1 MAILKSQS
9 SGPVNPSSKKG
20 ASSRSVRQ
28 LAPRGA
34 KTAAQRQTVAPAT
47 PPAAASIPTAND
59 VPATCGMLGA
69 VRTELLERIDQSR
82 FELRAEMREMKHE
95 LRAEM
100 HEMKGELR
108 AEMHEMKGELRAEIG
123 AVAVGLDG
131 VRAEL
136 SGVKAEVSRIACLM
150 EEQNARNKIVL
161 DALVSVIDRQGR
173 VEQRVDSVE
182 ATVRDLASARAP

>member
-9 SGPVNPSSKKG
+9 PGPVNLRSKKG
-20 ASSRSVRQ
+20 AS
-28 LAPRGA
+28 PRGA
-34 KTAAQRQTVAPAT
+34 KTAAQRQAVAPAA
-47 PPAAASIPTAND
+47 PPAAASIPTANE

-108 AEMHEMKGELRAEIG
+108 AEIG

-136 SGVKAEVSRIACLM
+136 YGVKAEVSRIACLM